1 MLLLKLDISKIELI
15 DISNKGNKM
24 ILLDLIKEN
33 SILRREL
40 RAAKAWIYFFAI
52 AGLLAYGYL
61 FYLFA
66 QHPEA
71 F

>member
-1 MLLLKLDISKIELI
+1 MTLQ
-15 DISNKGNKM
+15 
-24 ILLDLIKEN
+24 DLHTEN
-33 SILRREL
+33 RILRSEL
-40 RAAKAWIYFFAI
+40 RAAKGWIYFFAI
-52 AGLLAYGYL
+52 SGLLAYGYL

>member
-1 MLLLKLDISKIELI
+1 MTLQDPYT
-15 DISNKGNKM
+15 
-24 ILLDLIKEN
+24 EN
-33 SILRREL
+33 RTLRREL
-40 RAAKAWIYFFAI
+40 RAAKGWIYFFAFC
-52 AGLLAYGYL
+52 ALLAYGYL

>member
-1 MLLLKLDISKIELI
+1 MTPQ
-15 DISNKGNKM
+15 
-24 ILLDLIKEN
+24 DLNSEN
-33 SILRREL
+33 RFLRREL
-40 RAAKAWIYFFAI
+40 RAAKVWIYFFAV

>member
-1 MLLLKLDISKIELI
+1 MTF
-15 DISNKGNKM
+15 
-24 ILLDLIKEN
+24 LDLIKEN

-40 RAAKAWIYFFAI
+40 RAAKIWIYFFAV

>member
-1 MLLLKLDISKIELI
+1 MTSHDIHT
-15 DISNKGNKM
+15 
-24 ILLDLIKEN
+24 EN
-33 SILRREL
+33 RFLRREL
-40 RAAKAWIYFFAI
+40 RAAKAWIYFFAV